1 MTNSLCRLFRYSQPS
16 SSEVDDLFWSYIA
29 NSIFIFS
36 FPFPSSWWTMQL
48 PKPLKTLLLSLTVSD
63 LCVGLVLQPL
73 FIAFLVM
80 WLRRQTPNCVMYSVF
95 TMIMTGFTASLFLFV
110 TAITV
115 DGSLAAHLHLRY
127 QELVTHK
134 RVVIVVILIWV
145 FSILL
150 PLLAFWSLWNVTL
163 GLHTVIQF
171 TCLGAVTIC
180 YYKIYRAVRC
190 HSNQIHALKIHQVA
204 PNGQSISVNSLRKS
218 AISAFYV
225 YLVFMVCYLPQ
236 NCSFVAA
243 IFYGP
248 LTAIKRVLVF
258 TWTLTFV
265 NSFLNPIVYC
275 WKMRNIR
282 RAVFIVLWRIFSVRK
297 ETVESCSYVSRT
309 ASYAN

>member
-80 WLRRQTPNCVMYSVF
+80 WLQRQTPNCVMYSVF
-95 TMIMTGFTASLFLFV
+95 TMIMTGLTASFFLFV

-115 DGSLAAHLHLRY
+115 DRSLAAHLHLRY

-150 PLLAFWSLWNVTL
+150 PLLAFV
-163 GLHTVIQF
+163 GV
-171 TCLGAVTIC
+171 
-180 YYKIYRAVRC
+180 
-190 HSNQIHALKIHQVA
+190 HQM
-204 PNGQSISVNSLRKS
+204 L
-218 AISAFYV
+218 
-225 YLVFMVCYLPQ
+225 L
-236 NCSFVAA
+236 
-243 IFYGP
+243 
-248 LTAIKRVLVF
+248 
-258 TWTLTFV
+258 
-265 NSFLNPIVYC
+265 
-275 WKMRNIR
+275 
-282 RAVFIVLWRIFSVRK
+282 
-297 ETVESCSYVSRT
+297 
-309 ASYAN
+309 

>member
-1 MTNSLCRLFRYSQPS
+1 MMNNATTKAIENIAAESHCFWSLRWFSASAIIYRFPGYVVTTSNSKLRNVLCFYNDHDWFHCFIFFICHSYNCRQIPGCS
-16 SSEVDDLFWSYIA
+16 SSSQIPGTCDS
-29 NSIFIFS
+29 
-36 FPFPSSWWTMQL
+36 Q
-48 PKPLKTLLLSLTVSD
+48 
-63 LCVGLVLQPL
+63 
-73 FIAFLVM
+73 
-80 WLRRQTPNCVMYSVF
+80 
-95 TMIMTGFTASLFLFV
+95 
-110 TAITV
+110 
-115 DGSLAAHLHLRY
+115 
-127 QELVTHK
+127 

-150 PLLAFWSLWNVTL
+150 PLLAFWSPSNVTL

-180 YYKIYRAVRC
+180 YYEIYRAVRC

-204 PNGQSISVNSLRKS
+204 PNDQSISVNSLRKS

-248 LTAIKRVLVF
+248 LTAIKRLLVF